1 MRAGVA
7 PSTLRRLNSS
17 VVLRALA
24 EHDEPVTMAVLVRE
38 VALSR
43 RTVELI
49 LARLCDEGWVD
60 ETAADPAKADVGR
73 PPRTFRFRA
82 DRALVA
88 AVRIDTDFASA
99 VVCDIRGRILGRSL
113 RPLREYSSPEAS
125 VEDVVHAVEEAV
137 AASGLP
143 RERIHAG
150 AVAAGGA
157 IDERGVVTRLVNSRR
172 WNGFALADALADR
185 LGVPFFAD
193 NDANL
198 AALAERWRGVAA
210 DSATSAW
217 CILGNRTGV
226 GLVINGAV
234 HRGFR
239 GAAGELIEAGALA
252 TAGMENTP
260 FGFLTSPQ
268 EAERELAH
276 RSADAARAG
285 DPEML
290 RELDAFVDHL
300 AALLS
305 TLSWTVSPDLIVL
318 GGGLEEAEDLL
329 LPRVTVAMRALGTLD
344 VDVRST
350 VLGTDAPLIG
360 AVKFVLDRM
369 DVAFFGPT
377 LAAQPTRPRAAVRSR
392 PS

>member
-7 PSTLRRLNSS
+7 PSTLRRLNSG

-49 LARLCDEGWVD
+49 LARLCEEGWVD
-60 ETAADPAKADVGR
+60 ETAPDPARSDVGR

-113 RPLREYSSPEAS
+113 RALHDYLSPEAA
-125 VEDVVHAVEEAV
+125 VDDAVLAVEEAV

-157 IDERGVVTRLVNSRR
+157 IDEDGVVRRLVNSPR
-172 WNGFALADALADR
+172 WNGFALADALSER
-185 LGVPFFAD
+185 LGVPVFAD

-210 DSATSAW
+210 DSAAFAW

-226 GLVINGAV
+226 GLVIGGAV

-239 GAAGELIEAGALA
+239 GAAGELVEAGALA
-252 TAGMENTP
+252 TGRMENTP
-260 FGFLTSPQ
+260 FGLLTSPQ
-268 EAERELAH
+268 RSERERAL
-276 RSADAARAG
+276 RSVEAARAG
-285 DPEML
+285 DPEAL
-290 RELDAFVDHL
+290 RELDAFVAHL
-300 AALLS
+300 AELLS
-305 TLSWTVSPDLIVL
+305 TLAWTVAPDLFVL
-318 GGGLEEAEDLL
+318 GGGLEEADDLL
-329 LPRVTVAMRALGTLD
+329 RPRVTASMRGLGTLD
-344 VDVRST
+344 VAVRST
-350 VLGTDAPLIG
+350 VLGADAPLIG

-377 LAAQPTRPRAAVRSR
+377 LAAPPIRPRVAV
-392 PS
+392 